1 MAKTYKIG
9 VFGPQQVGKTSLTLR
24 CCGLN
29 PFEFTYGPTIEDS
42 YRKSFTVDGNPCAVE
57 FLDTGGS
64 GNYDKIR
71 DQWISNCGALI
82 YVYDISD
89 ALSFGRVRQ
98 QLCDAQTFLLNLH
111 KKFPTTPTIQI
122 ALVGN
127 KVDKQQMREVSEKE
141 GRQLADKYEATFW
154 ETSARDAKG
163 FCDACIHLLKAMGA
177 GRDASSFT
185 TEDSSTA
192 LKQPRTDWMQLVLRH
207 TPEWVQ
213 QHPLSAEYRGILVP
227 IEAAQEIDEI
237 DSAYGSDLETKV
249 VNPSRSLSYE
259 ENGRTYHTFG
269 RTKYWGPNDKRAC
282 ELLELGHKIWKLV
295 LPGLYAAPLE
305 GNSSS
310 FLDLGTGTGTWAID
324 VAKKYKGS
332 EVVGIDVSD
341 IQPRAVPQNVEF
353 FLDDFN
359 LENYEERARYDMIRG
374 RDLYGSVLNWP
385 RLIGKCFKALKPGGW
400 LECAGSSLPIPADTL
415 EESRVL
421 LQWKQTFVDAGEK
434 NGMTFDVRSKL
445 EWWLEAAGFV
455 EVEVK
460 KITVPVG
467 GRSKL
472 GKMSLKRLDRGLF
485 DFSGRLLSE
494 VLGWSLA
501 RITVFLAAVRKE
513 LRKNKARVIHY
524 QELWVRT
531 YDPID
536 YSEMNTLFQV
546 RKGLAIWEG
555 EQDSGI
561 LDKTES

>member
-1 MAKTYKIG
+1 M
-9 VFGPQQVGKTSLTLR
+9 
-24 CCGLN
+24 
-29 PFEFTYGPTIEDS
+29 EFQG
-42 YRKSFTVDGNPCAVE
+42 
-57 FLDTGGS
+57 
-64 GNYDKIR
+64 
-71 DQWISNCGALI
+71 
-82 YVYDISD
+82 
-89 ALSFGRVRQ
+89 
-98 QLCDAQTFLLNLH
+98 
-111 KKFPTTPTIQI
+111 
-122 ALVGN
+122 
-127 KVDKQQMREVSEKE
+127 
-141 GRQLADKYEATFW
+141 
-154 ETSARDAKG
+154 
-163 FCDACIHLLKAMGA
+163 
-177 GRDASSFT
+177 
-185 TEDSSTA
+185 
-192 LKQPRTDWMQLVLRH
+192 H

-524 QELWVRT
+524 QEFYIV
-531 YDPID
+531 YG
-536 YSEMNTLFQV
+536 
-546 RKGLAIWEG
+546 RKPLEG
-555 EQDSGI
+555 
-561 LDKTES
+561 